1 MGWISPCFAE
11 RLDRAPNRVTHAPP
25 CRARVRYALLA
36 PRHTDIRRAAHAC
49 LSQVLKT
56 PTLAHNPQ
64 TSFLRALRTGRE
76 RTSFERNRGGAM
88 VVMRG
93 ASLRVQSQVVLAPWV
108 PIRWSPNV
116 TFLENTTPTP
126 ARAKSRSISTF
137 THGARS
143 GARERR
149 AQHLKPLKSDAYIPH
164 GHVLHSRTCVEN
176 ETHIRSVRP
185 HS

>member
-1 MGWISPCFAE
+1 MPLPAE
-11 RLDRAPNRVTHAPP
+11 HVSGTRYKQRGALVLDVQHKVGATIPSKRLLSHTIPEPSSCAP
-25 CRARVRYALLA
+25 
-36 PRHTDIRRAAHAC
+36 
-49 LSQVLKT
+49 S
-56 PTLAHNPQ
+56 
-64 TSFLRALRTGRE
+64 GRE

-93 ASLRVQSQVVLAPWV
+93 ASLRVQAQVVLAHPW

-149 AQHLKPLKSDAYIPH
+149 AQHLKPLNSDAYIPH

>member
-1 MGWISPCFAE
+1 MLGREGHGSHDSALETLSGGSDGAMRGALVLDVQHKVGATIPSK
-11 RLDRAPNRVTHAPP
+11 RLLSHTIPEPSSCAP
-25 CRARVRYALLA
+25 
-36 PRHTDIRRAAHAC
+36 
-49 LSQVLKT
+49 S
-56 PTLAHNPQ
+56 
-64 TSFLRALRTGRE
+64 GRE

-116 TFLENTTPTP
+116 TFIENTTPTP

-176 ETHIRSVRP
+176 ETHMRSVRP